1 MDWGLSSSSAL
12 YIAAQG
18 VSRAGWAAISLRV
31 QVKQCARKP
40 KIRARLRRAVGL
52 LAESRRRR
60 AAIVF
65 RQMKT
70 PKENSDSAAG
80 VGAGAVAAALAAAGV
95 DVSSAR
101 RTLGAESQS
110 LGQLLKS
117 GERPAGPLL
126 QAVQAQLDREL
137 CEWCAFNLNAKMV
150 RDGRESLW
158 LRDDGRG
165 AGWCATMADAISDG
179 LQALAMWRAGQ
190 TLARDDSG
198 ADVLALGELGGVC
211 AVWVKTV
218 AGDAVKIK
226 LSTTAARIA
235 WRAVVESVARDT
247 FGETPAQAA
256 FARAWVEWSSGARDW
271 RGLTPE
277 QRARRRLASV
287 ESMRDKLASGRG
299 RRAALADKVKH
310 AALLM
315 LNGTSADEA
324 AAAAGFKAS
333 DARGRSGRTTAAQR
347 LASSLRRAGL
357 PVTATRGAWAQDMDE
372 FEQARR
378 RGAAVDLAKLW
389 GGVAR
394 YDAPAVQPVKVL
406 RAGTWCGASCF
417 GAAIV
422 RGVKRKRRA
431 AAIVAASSGR
441 DDAAS
446 AGMMAGATSPL
457 QPLPLLPG
465 QVRRIVRA
473 AKRRTLRGVLR
484 RVN

>member
-18 VSRAGWAAISLRV
+18 LSRAGWAAISLRV

-95 DVSSAR
+95 VVSSAR
-101 RTLGAESQS
+101 RTLGAESQN

-333 DARGRSGRTTAAQR
+333 GARGRSGRTTAAQR

-357 PVTATRGAWAQDMDE
+357 PVMATRGAWAQDMDE
-372 FEQARR
+372 FEHARR

-417 GAAIV
+417 G
-422 RGVKRKRRA
+422 RGHRARRQTQA
-431 AAIVAASSGR
+431 
-441 DDAAS
+441 
-446 AGMMAGATSPL
+446 P
-457 QPLPLLPG
+457 
-465 QVRRIVRA
+465 
-473 AKRRTLRGVLR
+473 RGGHRCGVQR
-484 RVN
+484 SR

>member
-60 AAIVF
+60 AAIVS

-95 DVSSAR
+95 VVSSAR
-101 RTLGAESQS
+101 RTLGAESQN

-218 AGDAVKIK
+218 AGDAVKVK

-372 FEQARR
+372 FEHARR

-394 YDAPAVQPVKVL
+394 HAAPAVQPVKVL
-406 RAGTWCGASCF
+406 RAGAWCGASCL

-446 AGMMAGATSPL
+446 AGMMAGAK

>member
-1 MDWGLSSSSAL
+1 
-12 YIAAQG
+12 
-18 VSRAGWAAISLRV
+18 
-31 QVKQCARKP
+31 
-40 KIRARLRRAVGL
+40 
-52 LAESRRRR
+52 
-60 AAIVF
+60 
-65 RQMKT
+65 MKT

-95 DVSSAR
+95 VVSSAR
-101 RTLGAESQS
+101 RTLGAESQN

-158 LRDDGRG
+158 LRDDARG

-218 AGDAVKIK
+218 AGDAVKVK

-299 RRAALADKVKH
+299 RRAALADKVNW
-310 AALLM
+310 L
-315 LNGTSADEA
+315 
-324 AAAAGFKAS
+324 
-333 DARGRSGRTTAAQR
+333 
-347 LASSLRRAGL
+347 
-357 PVTATRGAWAQDMDE
+357 
-372 FEQARR
+372 
-378 RGAAVDLAKLW
+378 
-389 GGVAR
+389 
-394 YDAPAVQPVKVL
+394 
-406 RAGTWCGASCF
+406 
-417 GAAIV
+417 
-422 RGVKRKRRA
+422 
-431 AAIVAASSGR
+431 
-441 DDAAS
+441 
-446 AGMMAGATSPL
+446 
-457 QPLPLLPG
+457 
-465 QVRRIVRA
+465 
-473 AKRRTLRGVLR
+473 
-484 RVN
+484 

>member
-1 MDWGLSSSSAL
+1 MDWGLSSSPAL

-95 DVSSAR
+95 VVSSAR

-218 AGDAVKIK
+218 SGDAVKIK

-315 LNGTSADEA
+315 LNGTSADAA

-357 PVTATRGAWAQDMDE
+357 PVMATRGAWAQAMDE
-372 FEQARR
+372 FEHARR

-446 AGMMAGATSPL
+446 AGMVAGATS
-457 QPLPLLPG
+457 PLPLLPG

-484 RVN
+484 RVK